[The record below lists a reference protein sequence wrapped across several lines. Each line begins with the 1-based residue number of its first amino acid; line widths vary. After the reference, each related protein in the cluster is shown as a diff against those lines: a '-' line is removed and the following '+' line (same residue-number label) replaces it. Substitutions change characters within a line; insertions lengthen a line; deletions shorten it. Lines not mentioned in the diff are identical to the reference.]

1 MSFKNSYLSF
11 SSINKA
17 PCCGFQWSGLSSE
30 LSPLLVRKHWHKMK
44 GRQRTWSYFRFCI
57 WCDASEIILFF
68 CFLVQMTNEWLH
80 ITSDLEELP
89 QFKQSTSKQYSIF
102 SNLWLSVIQTQQQ
115 QDISD
120 TLQFMSQLMYDP
132 FWLINMISYTTYG
145 VFLETLNIF
154 IIKA

>member
-44 GRQRTWSYFRFCI
+44 GRQRTWSYYMVLYYMYMV
-57 WCDASEIILFF
+57 WCFGNNSVF

-120 TLQFMSQLMYDP
+120 TLQFMSQLEMYDP
-132 FWLINMISYTTYG
+132 FWLITWFHTQHMEY
-145 VFLETLNIF
+145 FQ
-154 IIKA
+154 KH